1 MPPTNKAKAAG
12 VSVSSFF
19 DLKAELAKKS
29 DEFARTK
36 AAGGPKFVPGEGRI
50 RPDKKPTV
58 WARSNK
64 GVQGRAARDVELEEV
79 SKVTVES
86 ARAALE
92 RKAKV
97 YEKLMKGK
105 SGGLSDKQ
113 YEALL
118 VDFDSKGVDQY
129 ESDSDDVDES
139 LTVPTQPNEEED
151 DPIIEY
157 EDEFGR
163 LRTSRRSEVPRHL
176 LRKTQGEEEDVD
188 DADVIHNPVNFFP
201 VFEPSAERIKAVQDE
216 LAEAENPLSSH
227 YDASKEVRPKGAAFY
242 QFSGDEETRQKQM
255 EELRA
260 AREET
265 MKTRE
270 DLGAMD
276 IRPGE
281 VEGMREESGQS
292 TSRAMEKRKREIE
305 ERRALLEAK
314 RRKTKVATEGDG
326 NGVTEQASS
335 SATPSVTFVASDPLA
350 ALEKK
355 PVASTSRTPE
365 ISEAC
370 STKGGYPDA
379 DAFLAQ
385 LEQDMLKKR

>member
-1 MPPTNKAKAAG
+1 MPPVDKAKAAG
-12 VSVSSFF
+12 VSVTSFF

-36 AAGGPKFVPGEGRI
+36 TVGGSKHVPGEGRT

-64 GVQGRAARDVELEEV
+64 GVHGRAARDIEIEAV

-105 SGGLSDKQ
+105 SGGLSEKQ

-118 VDFDSKGVDQY
+118 VD
-129 ESDSDDVDES
+129 
-139 LTVPTQPNEEED
+139 D
-151 DPIIEY
+151 DPVIEY

-163 LRTSRRSEVPRHL
+163 LRTGRRSEVPRHL
-176 LRKTQGEEEDVD
+176 LHKSQDEEEDVD
-188 DADVIHNPVNFFP
+188 DGDVIHNPVNFFP
-201 VFEPSAERIKAVQDE
+201 VYEPSAERIKAVQDE
-216 LAEAENPLSSH
+216 LAEPDNPLSSH
-227 YDASKEVRPKGAAFY
+227 YDASKEVRAKGAAFY
-242 QFSGDEETRQKQM
+242 QFSGDEETRKKQL
-255 EELRA
+255 EELRT

-265 MKTRE
+265 KMTRE

-276 IRPGE
+276 VRPGD

-292 TSRAMEKRKREIE
+292 TSRALEKRKREIE

-314 RRKTKVATEGDG
+314 RKKTKVIPERDG
-326 NGVTEQASS
+326 ISSGSVTL
-335 SATPSVTFVASDPLA
+335 PVTFVANDPFV

-355 PVASTSRTPE
+355 VVASTSRTPE
-365 ISEAC
+365 APQTHTAKSEHP
-370 STKGGYPDA
+370 GA